1 MKKNKLVYYIIL
13 LVLGFTLLFIYMGTK
28 DEDNLPKLLLDG
40 EQVTVTNKL
49 LVQGDTLDTDY
60 VLDKPV
66 PTIDKLDTMNLS
78 EIKGIRIIETVPS
91 LDTPV
96 CTEQTNDLN
105 MYAEVNSD
113 INFIVISQDTPFAQ
127 SRFCSAN
134 KIDNISVLSD
144 YRTSDFSKN
153 NGLLMSENKLNTR
166 SIIVLDE
173 NDKVLY
179 VEYAKDATKPL
190 NLSKAI
196 TYVD

>member
-1 MKKNKLVYYIIL
+1 MKEKTKL
-13 LVLGFTLLFIYMGTK
+13 FLFIISVMVFIVVLQQTISHK
-28 DEDNLPKLLLDG
+28 SRTEELLLDDKV
-40 EQVTVTNKL
+40 VTVKGSL
-49 LVQGDTLDTDY
+49 LSKGDILNTDY

-105 MYAEVNSD
+105 MYASVYPD
-113 INFIVISQDTPFAQ
+113 VNFIVISQDTPFAQ

-134 KIDNISVLSD
+134 GIDNITVLSD
-144 YRTSDFSKN
+144 YRTGDFSRD
-153 NGLLMSENKLNTR
+153 NGLLMVENKLNTR
-166 SIIVLDE
+166 TIIVLDE
-173 NDKVLY
+173 KDNVLY
-179 VEYAKDATKPL
+179 VEYAKDATQPL

-196 TYVD
+196 KYVD